1 MNHSI
6 HDMVASIH
14 NHKLY
19 RFDRLKKINL
29 MRYPVIRMML
39 LILVAHM
46 LMVSARAQ
54 KKAVIAY
61 YAGNAEILKKYD
73 ARDFTHII
81 YCFGHLE
88 GAKLKINS
96 SVDTLLIQ
104 QMVAMKK
111 INPDL
116 KVLLSL
122 GGWGGCESCSEVF
135 ASPESR
141 MAFAQSVRSLTR
153 FFKSDGIDLDWE
165 YPAIAGYPGHP
176 FSSSDKGNFTAL
188 ISTLR
193 QVLGK
198 KSTITFAAGGFGK
211 FLEESVDWK
220 TVMPMVDYVNLMT
233 YDLISGFSTVTGHH
247 TALYGT
253 PDQKEST
260 DNCVRYLISKGVEP
274 RKLIIGAAFYA
285 RIWEGVSPVRNGL
298 YQSGKFK
305 QSLGYSDFPKNLT
318 EQQGYAFYWDSTAKA
333 PFAYNAKEKT
343 FATYD
348 DKRSIQEKSTYVATK
363 GLGGIMFWHLGHDTP
378 KNGLVEVMNSVLR
391 PR

>member
-1 MNHSI
+1 
-6 HDMVASIH
+6 
-14 NHKLY
+14 
-19 RFDRLKKINL
+19 
-29 MRYPVIRMML
+29 
-39 LILVAHM
+39 
-46 LMVSARAQ
+46 
-54 KKAVIAY
+54 
-61 YAGNAEILKKYD
+61 
-73 ARDFTHII
+73 
-81 YCFGHLE
+81 
-88 GAKLKINS
+88 
-96 SVDTLLIQ
+96 
-104 QMVAMKK
+104 
-111 INPDL
+111 
-116 KVLLSL
+116 
-122 GGWGGCESCSEVF
+122 
-135 ASPESR
+135 
-141 MAFAQSVRSLTR
+141 
-153 FFKSDGIDLDWE
+153 
-165 YPAIAGYPGHP
+165 
-176 FSSSDKGNFTAL
+176 
-188 ISTLR
+188 
-193 QVLGK
+193 
-198 KSTITFAAGGFGK
+198 
-211 FLEESVDWK
+211 
-220 TVMPMVDYVNLMT
+220 MPMVDYVNLMT

-260 DNCVRYLISKGVEP
+260 DNCVRYLISNGVEP

-333 PFAYNAKEKT
+333 PFAYNAREKT